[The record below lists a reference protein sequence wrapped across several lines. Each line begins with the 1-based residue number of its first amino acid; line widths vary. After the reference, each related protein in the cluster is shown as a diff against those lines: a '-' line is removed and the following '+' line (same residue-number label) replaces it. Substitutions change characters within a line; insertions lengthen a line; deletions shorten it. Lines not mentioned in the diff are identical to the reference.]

1 MEMKFGKDTKVVLK
15 EQALAVI
22 IHIESVI
29 TLPRTSHANR
39 FTTAY
44 IVSRLFSFKKINF
57 PNIHF

>member
-15 EQALAVI
+15 EQTLAVI

-44 IVSRLFSFKKINF
+44 IFF
-57 PNIHF
+57 